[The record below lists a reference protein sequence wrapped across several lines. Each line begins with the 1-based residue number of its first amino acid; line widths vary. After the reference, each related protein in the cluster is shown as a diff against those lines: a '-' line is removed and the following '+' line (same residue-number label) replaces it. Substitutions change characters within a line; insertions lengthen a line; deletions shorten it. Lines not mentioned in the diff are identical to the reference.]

1 MVLVAAAAAATV
13 ETKTSMNLVFLLP
26 CPRHY
31 VSFFQLVSLSWELHQ
46 LLWAA
51 ADKIYS
57 CCGNSKV
64 FNIGS
69 VCIFDAARTFVNGAG
84 GKSRRGCGIGHTSVT
99 DSSEAVS
106 AVATVV

>member
-13 ETKTSMNLVFLLP
+13 ETKTTINWFFYRLVLDITLA
-26 CPRHY
+26 
-31 VSFFQLVSLSWELHQ
+31 FFQLVSLSWELHQ